1 MKIRH
6 VGIVVINLNKSI
18 SFWKKY
24 FNFKVIKN
32 LNESGEVIDKMLGHK
47 NCLINTI
54 KMSNNKGSSIE
65 LINFIKP
72 RIKKKNIHTNNN
84 GITHIAMTVDNLSY
98 FYNKHKKNIKFNCQ
112 PQVSKDGKVK
122 VLYAKTP
129 ENCYIELVEEIK

>member
-6 VGIVVINLNKSI
+6 IGIVVINLNKSL

-24 FNFKVIKN
+24 FNFKVVKN

-47 NCLINTI
+47 NCVINTI

-72 RIKKKNIHTNNN
+72 KIKKEIFKLTIMVLP
-84 GITHIAMTVDNLSY
+84 IAMTVDNLNN
-98 FYNKHKKNIKFNCQ
+98 FYNKHKKILNLIAN
-112 PQVSKDGKVK
+112 
-122 VLYAKTP
+122 LNYLKT
-129 ENCYIELVEEIK
+129 EK